1 MEHDEEGTM
10 NKGRLI
16 GGFACVVVAALLA
29 VLIVTL
35 PEGKVVFMIGDSNQ
49 PIVPVIVLTGVG
61 LALISSAWQRQ
72 GV

>member
-1 MEHDEEGTM
+1 M

-16 GGFACVVVAALLA
+16 GGLVCVAVAALLA
-29 VLIVTL
+29 VLMFTL

-49 PIVPVIVLTGVG
+49 PIIPVIVLAGIGV
-61 LALISSAWQRQ
+61 ALISSAWQRQ